1 MHCII
6 TGAARGIG
14 RAIARRL
21 AQDSLT
27 RDKAPAALLLSD
39 QHASELEVLAEELRA
54 LGHHVTCFAGDM
66 SDPAVPQRMVDA
78 AVAAFKTVDVV
89 ISNAGYAVGNSLM
102 DFKIEDWDRNFAVH
116 TRGAWLLAKAA
127 YPHLKASQGNMVVTA
142 SISGSNA
149 TPALGAYSPSKAATL
164 MFAKQLAVEWG
175 PDGIRVN
182 ALSPGLV
189 HTDGSNVV
197 FADPEVKALRASKI
211 PLRRVADPDDMAK
224 VVSFIVGPDA
234 AYLSGADIVVDG
246 GLVNTLMP
254 NLGMSN
260 NWTGKVTG

>member
-27 RDKAPAALLLSD
+27 RENTPASMLLSD
-39 QHASELEVLAEELRA
+39 MHGDELNVLAEELRA
-54 LGHHVTCFAGDM
+54 KGHKVEVFVGDM
-66 SDPAVPQRMVDA
+66 SDPEVPAHM
-78 AVAAFKTVDVV
+78 VAAMIKAFGRLDVL
-89 ISNAGYAVGNSLM
+89 ISNAGYAVGNSFM

-127 YPHLKASQGNMVVTA
+127 YPHLKASQGNMVITA
-142 SISGSNA
+142 SISGSHA

-182 ALSPGLV
+182 TLSPGLI
-189 HTDGSNVV
+189 HTNGSNVV
-197 FADPEVKALRASKI
+197 FSDPAVKTLRASKV
-211 PLRRVADPDDMAK
+211 PLRRVGDPEDMAN
-224 VVSFIVGPDA
+224 VVSFMVGPDA
-234 AYLSGADIVVDG
+234 AYVSGADFVADG

-254 NLGMSN
+254 NLGMNSN
-260 NWTGKVTG
+260 WNGKVTN

>member
-14 RAIARRL
+14 RAVARRL
-21 AQDSLT
+21 AHDSLT
-27 RDKAPAALLLSD
+27 RENRPAALLLSD
-39 QHASELEVLAEELRA
+39 QHAAELEVLAEELRA
-54 LGHHVTCFAGDM
+54 LGHHITCFAGDM
-66 SDPAVPQRMVDA
+66 SDPKTPESMV
-78 AVAAFKTVDVV
+78 AVAAASFQTIDVV
-89 ISNAGYAVGNSLM
+89 ISNAGYAVGNSFM
-102 DFKIEDWDRNFAVH
+102 DFKLEDWDRNFAVH
-116 TRGAWLLAKAA
+116 TRGAWLLAKAS
-127 YPHLKASQGNMVVTA
+127 YPYLKASQGNMVITA
-142 SISGSNA
+142 SISGSHA

-182 ALSPGLV
+182 AISPGLV
-189 HTDGSNVV
+189 HTNGSDVV
-197 FADPEVKALRASKI
+197 FSDPEVKALRASKI
-211 PLRRVADPDDMAK
+211 PLRRVADPEDIAK
-224 VVSFIVGPDA
+224 VVSFMVGPDA
-234 AYLSGADIVVDG
+234 AYLSGADVVVDG